1 MAEVLASQLDG
12 PPVKRPIFSGNPR
25 KHHARVPPLLVEP
38 DSVFLNIPYDQRFSR
53 LYRAYIVGLVELGL
67 TPKATLGIPGGRNQL
82 ERIFDLIQTCRYS
95 LHDLSRVEL
104 DRTPPPTPRFNMPLE
119 LGLAIAWEKLHAG
132 RHTWFVYETVNRRAQ
147 KSISDLNGVDFNI
160 HDGSPEGVMR
170 ELRNCFVRRKQS
182 PDLPRMLHT
191 YGKLNRLV
199 PALLQQTGAKTLFE
213 ASIFD
218 ALITMSARLRG
229 NEAAIGSAAG

>member
-1 MAEVLASQLDG
+1 
-12 PPVKRPIFSGNPR
+12 
-25 KHHARVPPLLVEP
+25 
-38 DSVFLNIPYDQRFSR
+38 
-53 LYRAYIVGLVELGL
+53 
-67 TPKATLGIPGGRNQL
+67 
-82 ERIFDLIQTCRYS
+82 
-95 LHDLSRVEL
+95 
-104 DRTPPPTPRFNMPLE
+104 MPLE

-182 PDLPRMLHT
+182 PDLPRMLRT

-218 ALITMSARLRG
+218 ALITMSARLRD
-229 NEAAIGSAAG
+229 NEAVIGSATG